1 MRAIHLIPASILL
14 ACGPAA
20 PPMDAG
26 STGAASSSGATT
38 GLSEPTLGTTTSTV
52 GPTTSTATTT
62 GGTTETGTT
71 VDFIV
76 KPDGNS
82 SGWTPCDVW
91 KQNCPAGQKCVPY
104 GDGGGGTWNDTKCVD
119 ITGDGAVGDPCTAV
133 GGGVSGID
141 DCALGILCWDV
152 DERGHGTC
160 VAMCSGS
167 PDAPT
172 CPPKSSCWITSD
184 GILNLCIPVCDPLL
198 QDCPGGDL
206 CLPTGDDFICVED
219 ASGDEGQTNDPCE
232 FANACDP
239 GLVCL
244 NTASASAACQQDL
257 QGCCQPFCEFP
268 GSPCPNPDQQCL
280 QWYDPMMPIPPGNED
295 VGVCAI
301 PQ

>member
-1 MRAIHLIPASILL
+1 MRAIHLISVSILI

-20 PPMDAG
+20 PPVDG
-26 STGAASSSGATT
+26 SSTSAASSSGSTT
-38 GLSEPTLGTTTSTV
+38 GLSEPTLGTTASTVGTTTSTV
-52 GPTTSTATTT
+52 TTT

-76 KPDGNS
+76 KPDVDG
-82 SGWTPCDVW
+82 GIPCDVW
-91 KQNCPAGQKCVPY
+91 AQDCPPGQKCVPY
-104 GDGGGGTWNDTKCVD
+104 ADDGGGAWNAHKCVD
-119 ITGDGAVGDPCTAV
+119 ITGDGAVGDPCTTE

-141 DCALGILCWDV
+141 DCAFGAYCWDV

-160 VAMCSGS
+160 VAMCSG
-167 PDAPT
+167 PQDAPT
-172 CPPKSSCWITSD
+172 CPPKSLCAISGE
-184 GILNLCIPVCDPLL
+184 GILNLCIPTCDPLL

-206 CLPTGDDFICVED
+206 CIPAGDDFICVLD

-232 FANACDP
+232 YANACDP

-244 NTASASAACQQDL
+244 NTASASAACQQGS
-257 QGCCQPFCEFP
+257 QGCCQPFCQFP

-280 QWYDPMMPIPPGNED
+280 QWYEPMIPIPPGNED